1 MKHNTLSLAI
11 AAAGAQQAAATFG
24 LLNGLLGGNLGA
36 GLHAGANV
44 DAHAGGS
51 LGGGLGGGLGM
62 NGGANVDAH
71 AGGSPGGGLGGGL
84 GMNGGAS
91 FDFDSGFTHAPS
103 FNTPH
108 NVDNQ
113 CTPEQEKGWDF
124 KDLPTGSF
132 DKYLGFQFGGGWN
145 CEASTRGKL
154 QGRTFGN
161 IAKIISGLCPLHG
174 ALDIGLG
181 AHAGVD
187 AFSIGSIDLSTE
199 FDVRLEFHYDMQD
212 GSVCKHSADCK
223 KGGSTIVNNQ
233 CGGAKKVKIVY
244 PPQPSTSK
252 NTCKISCHKI
262 SWHCGSGGSPPP
274 PGQVSIPGTL
284 TASGF
289 SSTGSIPGVTTTPT
303 TPDME
308 TTPGVTTS
316 ATSATTSPGQD
327 TTPSYPGI
335 TSSAATSATTSPGQ
349 DTTPSYPGVTSATSA
364 TSATTSPGQDTT
376 PSYPGV
382 TSSAATS
389 ATSSMP
395 GASTDSTETT
405 PGASI
410 STTPGQETT
419 PSVPGVSTNTQ
430 PGTTDM
436 QSTQSTSG
444 PATFVTSISSA
455 ECHAC
460 SSTETSYLTVPG
472 AVSTVQ
478 TGDKPQPTTPG
489 GKPSPPCPQVVPR
502 CLNTFLELKSKCKD
516 NKDAAC
522 YCPNKD
528 FVNVVFNCI
537 YAHGENDN
545 VISEAISFFQGMCG
559 QYIPQNPAIATGCKP
574 IIEIITVTGTP
585 RITNIPYTTVAY
597 SGPSAGPPAVVT
609 VPMIAM
615 PTGPAAGAPPQPPAP
630 VVAQPTAPG
639 AQPTAPAAGQPS
651 VPAAAQP
658 SMPAA
663 TGYTDAP
670 GGSSPGASAPGGSS
684 PGASAPGGSSPG
696 ASAPGG
702 SSPGASAPGGS
713 SPGASAPGGSSPGA
727 SAPGGSS
734 PGASAPGGSSPGAS
748 APGGSSPG
756 ASAPGGSSPGA
767 SAPGGSSPGYE
778 SVTVPA
784 ASGTGAYTP
793 GAYPT
798 GSVPVTAGAGRVG
811 AGMMIAA
818 VAFIAAL

>member
-24 LLNGLLGGNLGA
+24 LLNGLLGGNTGA
-36 GLHAGANV
+36 GLHAGADVN
-44 DAHAGGS
+44 AHAGGS
-51 LGGGLGGGLGM
+51 LGGGLG
-62 NGGANVDAH
+62 AH
-71 AGGSPGGGLGGGL
+71 AG
-84 GMNGGAS
+84 AT
-91 FDFDSGFTHAPS
+91 FDFGSGFTHAPS

-145 CEASTRGKL
+145 CEASTRGML

-161 IAKIISGLCPLHG
+161 IAKVISGLCPLNG
-174 ALDIGLG
+174 GLDIGLG

-199 FDVRLEFHYDMQD
+199 FDARLEFHYDMQD

-262 SWHCGSGGSPPP
+262 SWHCGNGGSPPP
-274 PGQVSIPGTL
+274 SGQVSIPGTL

-289 SSTGSIPGVTTTPT
+289 SSTGSIPGATTTPT

-327 TTPSYPGI
+327 TTSSYPGA
-335 TSSAATSATTSPGQ
+335 TSSAATSG
-349 DTTPSYPGVTSATSA
+349 
-364 TSATTSPGQDTT
+364 
-376 PSYPGV
+376 
-382 TSSAATS
+382 
-389 ATSSMP
+389 TSSMP
-395 GASTDSTETT
+395 GASTDTT
-405 PGASI
+405 PGASTST
-410 STTPGQETT
+410 STTPGQETS
-419 PSVPGVSTNTQ
+419 PSVPGASTNTQ
-430 PGTTDM
+430 PGTT
-436 QSTQSTSG
+436 SG
-444 PATFVTSISSA
+444 PATFATSVSSA

-472 AVSTVQ
+472 AVTTVQ

-489 GKPSPPCPQVVPR
+489 GAPCPPVVPR

-585 RITNIPYTTVAY
+585 RITNVPYTTVAY

-609 VPMIAM
+609 VPVIAM
-615 PTGPAAGAPPQPPAP
+615 PTGPAAGAPPQPTAP

-663 TGYTDAP
+663 TPTGYTDAP
-670 GGSSPGASAPGGSS
+670 GGSPPDASVPGAGSPAASAPGAGS
-684 PGASAPGGSSPG
+684 PGANA
-696 ASAPGG
+696 
-702 SSPGASAPGGS
+702 
-713 SPGASAPGGSSPGA
+713 
-727 SAPGGSS
+727 
-734 PGASAPGGSSPGAS
+734 
-748 APGGSSPG
+748 
-756 ASAPGGSSPGA
+756 
-767 SAPGGSSPGYE
+767 PGYE
-778 SVTVPA
+778 PVTVPA

-793 GAYPT
+793 GAT

>member
-51 LGGGLGGGLGM
+51 L
-62 NGGANVDAH
+62 
-71 AGGSPGGGLGGGL
+71 GGGLGGGL

-327 TTPSYPGI
+327 TTPSYPG
-335 TSSAATSATTSPGQ
+335 
-349 DTTPSYPGVTSATSA
+349 
-364 TSATTSPGQDTT
+364 
-376 PSYPGV
+376 V

-430 PGTTDM
+430 PGTTDV

-767 SAPGGSSPGYE
+767 SAPGGSSPGASAPGGSSPGYE

>member
-36 GLHAGANV
+36 GLHAGANI

-51 LGGGLGGGLGM
+51 LGGGLGGGLG
-62 NGGANVDAH
+62 VH
-71 AGGSPGGGLGGGL
+71 
-84 GMNGGAS
+84 GGAS
-91 FDFDSGFTHAPS
+91 FDFGSGFTHAPS

-113 CTPEQEKGWDF
+113 CTPEQKKGWDF

-145 CEASTRGKL
+145 CEASTRGML

-161 IAKIISGLCPLHG
+161 IAKIISGLCPLNG
-174 ALDIGLG
+174 GLDIGLG

-199 FDVRLEFHYDMQD
+199 FDVRLEFHYSMQD

-252 NTCKISCHKI
+252 STCKISCHKI
-262 SWHCGSGGSPPP
+262 SWHCGNGGSPPP

-284 TASGF
+284 TASGV
-289 SSTGSIPGVTTTPT
+289 SSTGSVPGVTTTPT

-327 TTPSYPGI
+327 TTPSYPG
-335 TSSAATSATTSPGQ
+335 
-349 DTTPSYPGVTSATSA
+349 
-364 TSATTSPGQDTT
+364 
-376 PSYPGV
+376 V

-389 ATSSMP
+389 GTSSMP
-395 GASTDSTETT
+395 GVSTDSTDTT
-405 PGASI
+405 PGASTGSTDTTPGAST
-410 STTPGQETT
+410 STTPGQQTT

-430 PGTTDM
+430 PGTTDV
-436 QSTQSTSG
+436 QSTQPTSG
-444 PATFVTSISSA
+444 PATFVTSVSSA

-472 AVSTVQ
+472 AVTTVQ

-489 GKPSPPCPQVVPR
+489 GTPSPPCPQVVPR

-585 RITNIPYTTVAY
+585 RITNVPYTTVAY
-597 SGPSAGPPAVVT
+597 PGHSAGPPAVVT
-609 VPMIAM
+609 IPMIAM
-615 PTGPAAGAPPQPPAP
+615 PTGPAAGAPPQPTGP

-663 TGYTDAP
+663 TPTGYTNVP
-670 GGSSPGASAPGGSS
+670 GGSSPGAPAPGAGS
-684 PGASAPGGSSPG
+684 PGAGSPG
-696 ASAPGG
+696 AG
-702 SSPGASAPGGS
+702 SPGAG
-713 SPGASAPGGSSPGA
+713 SPGAGCSGADCPGAGSPGA
-727 SAPGGSS
+727 GS
-734 PGASAPGGSSPGAS
+734 PGAGSPGA
-748 APGGSSPG
+748 GSPG
-756 ASAPGGSSPGA
+756 AGCSGASCPGAGSPGGNA
-767 SAPGGSSPGYE
+767 PGYE
-778 SVTVPA
+778 PVTVPA

-793 GAYPT
+793 GANPT

>member
-36 GLHAGANV
+36 GLHAGANI

-51 LGGGLGGGLGM
+51 LGGGLGGGLGL
-62 NGGANVDAH
+62 H
-71 AGGSPGGGLGGGL
+71 
-84 GMNGGAS
+84 GGAS
-91 FDFDSGFTHAPS
+91 FDFGSGFTHAPS

-124 KDLPTGSF
+124 KDLPTGKF

-145 CEASTRGKL
+145 CEASTRGML

-161 IAKIISGLCPLHG
+161 IAKIISGLCPLNG
-174 ALDIGLG
+174 GLDIGVG

-199 FDVRLEFHYDMQD
+199 FDARLEFHYDMHD

-262 SWHCGSGGSPPP
+262 SWHCGNGGSPPP
-274 PGQVSIPGTL
+274 SGQVSIPGTL

-316 ATSATTSPGQD
+316 ATSAT
-327 TTPSYPGI
+327 
-335 TSSAATSATTSPGQ
+335 
-349 DTTPSYPGVTSATSA
+349 
-364 TSATTSPGQDTT
+364 SATTSPGQDTT

-389 ATSSMP
+389 GTSSAATSGTSSAATSGTSSMP
-395 GASTDSTETT
+395 GASTDTT
-405 PGASI
+405 PGATTN
-410 STTPGQETT
+410 TTPGQETT
-419 PSVPGVSTNTQ
+419 PSIPGVSTNTQ
-430 PGTTDM
+430 PGTTDV
-436 QSTQSTSG
+436 QSTQPTSG
-444 PATFVTSISSA
+444 PATFVTSASSA

-472 AVSTVQ
+472 GVTTVQ

-489 GKPSPPCPQVVPR
+489 GKPAPPCPQVVPR

-585 RITNIPYTTVAY
+585 RITNVPYTTVAY

-615 PTGPAAGAPPQPPAP
+615 PTGPAAGAPPQPTAP

-663 TGYTDAP
+663 TPTGYTDAP
-670 GGSSPGASAPGGSS
+670 GGSSPGAPGSGSPGAPGSGSPGASAPGGSS

-696 ASAPGG
+696 ASTPGG
-702 SSPGASAPGGS
+702 SSPGGNA
-713 SPGASAPGGSSPGA
+713 
-727 SAPGGSS
+727 
-734 PGASAPGGSSPGAS
+734 
-748 APGGSSPG
+748 
-756 ASAPGGSSPGA
+756 
-767 SAPGGSSPGYE
+767 PGYE
-778 SVTVPA
+778 PVTVPA

-793 GAYPT
+793 GANPT

>member
-1 MKHNTLSLAI
+1 MKHNTLSFAI

-51 LGGGLGGGLGM
+51 LGGGLGGGL
-62 NGGANVDAH
+62 D
-71 AGGSPGGGLGGGL
+71 
-84 GMNGGAS
+84 MNGGAS

-316 ATSATTSPGQD
+316 
-327 TTPSYPGI
+327 
-335 TSSAATSATTSPGQ
+335 
-349 DTTPSYPGVTSATSA
+349 SA
-364 TSATTSPGQDTT
+364 TSATTSPGQETT

-382 TSSAATS
+382 TSSAAT
-389 ATSSMP
+389 AGTSSMP
-395 GASTDSTETT
+395 GASTDSTDIT
-405 PGASI
+405 PGAS
-410 STTPGQETT
+410 T
-419 PSVPGVSTNTQ
+419 STNTQ
-430 PGTTDM
+430 PGTTDV

-444 PATFVTSISSA
+444 PATFVTSVSSA

-585 RITNIPYTTVAY
+585 RITNVPYTTVAY

-615 PTGPAAGAPPQPPAP
+615 PTRPAAGAPPQPPAP

-734 PGASAPGGSSPGAS
+734 PG
-748 APGGSSPG
+748 
-756 ASAPGGSSPGA
+756 
-767 SAPGGSSPGYE
+767 YE
-778 SVTVPA
+778 PVTVPA

>member
-44 DAHAGGS
+44 DTHAGGS
-51 LGGGLGGGLGM
+51 LGGGLGGGLG
-62 NGGANVDAH
+62 VHSD
-71 AGGSPGGGLGGGL
+71 
-84 GMNGGAS
+84 AS
-91 FDFDSGFTHAPS
+91 FDFGSGFTHAPS

-145 CEASTRGKL
+145 CEASTRGML

-161 IAKIISGLCPLHG
+161 IAKIISGLCPLNG
-174 ALDIGLG
+174 GLDIGLG

-199 FDVRLEFHYDMQD
+199 FDVRLEFQYDMQD

-252 NTCKISCHKI
+252 STCKISCHKI
-262 SWHCGSGGSPPP
+262 SWHCGNGGSPPP
-274 PGQVSIPGTL
+274 SGQVSIPGTL

-308 TTPGVTTS
+308 TTHGVTTS

-327 TTPSYPGI
+327 TTPSYPGA
-335 TSSAATSATTSPGQ
+335 TSSAATSG
-349 DTTPSYPGVTSATSA
+349 
-364 TSATTSPGQDTT
+364 
-376 PSYPGV
+376 
-382 TSSAATS
+382 
-389 ATSSMP
+389 TSSMP
-395 GASTDSTETT
+395 GASTDTT
-405 PGASI
+405 PGA
-410 STTPGQETT
+410 
-419 PSVPGVSTNTQ
+419 STNTQ
-430 PGTTDM
+430 PGTTDV

-460 SSTETSYLTVPG
+460 SSTEISYLTVPG
-472 AVSTVQ
+472 AVTTVQ

-585 RITNIPYTTVAY
+585 RITNVPYTTVAY
-597 SGPSAGPPAVVT
+597 SGPSAGPPAIVT
-609 VPMIAM
+609 VPVIAM
-615 PTGPAAGAPPQPPAP
+615 PTGPAAGAPPQPTAP

-663 TGYTDAP
+663 TPTGYTDAP

-696 ASAPGG
+696 GNA
-702 SSPGASAPGGS
+702 
-713 SPGASAPGGSSPGA
+713 
-727 SAPGGSS
+727 
-734 PGASAPGGSSPGAS
+734 
-748 APGGSSPG
+748 
-756 ASAPGGSSPGA
+756 
-767 SAPGGSSPGYE
+767 PGYE
-778 SVTVPA
+778 PVTVPA

-793 GAYPT
+793 GANPT
-798 GSVPVTAGAGRVG
+798 GGVPVTAGAGRVG

>member
-24 LLNGLLGGNLGA
+24 LLNGLLGGNVGT
-36 GLHAGANV
+36 GLHAGADVN
-44 DAHAGGS
+44 AHAGGS
-51 LGGGLGGGLGM
+51 LGGGVG
-62 NGGANVDAH
+62 AH
-71 AGGSPGGGLGGGL
+71 AG
-84 GMNGGAS
+84 AT
-91 FDFDSGFTHAPS
+91 FDFGSGFTHAPS

-145 CEASTRGKL
+145 CEASTRGML

-161 IAKIISGLCPLHG
+161 IAKVISGLCPLNG
-174 ALDIGLG
+174 GLDIGVG

-199 FDVRLEFHYDMQD
+199 FDARLEFHYDMQD

-262 SWHCGSGGSPPP
+262 SWHCGNGGSPPP
-274 PGQVSIPGTL
+274 SGQVSIPGTL
-284 TASGF
+284 TASSF

-303 TPDME
+303 TPEKE

-327 TTPSYPGI
+327 TTS
-335 TSSAATSATTSPGQ
+335 
-349 DTTPSYPGVTSATSA
+349 
-364 TSATTSPGQDTT
+364 
-376 PSYPGV
+376 SYPGV

-389 ATSSMP
+389 GTSSMP
-395 GASTDSTETT
+395 GASTDSTDTT
-405 PGASI
+405 PGAST
-410 STTPGQETT
+410 STTPGQQTT
-419 PSVPGVSTNTQ
+419 PSVPGASTSTQ
-430 PGTTDM
+430 PGT
-436 QSTQSTSG
+436 TSG
-444 PATFVTSISSA
+444 PATFVTSVSSA

-472 AVSTVQ
+472 AVTTVQ

-489 GKPSPPCPQVVPR
+489 GSSPCPPVVPR

-585 RITNIPYTTVAY
+585 RITNVPYTTVAY

-609 VPMIAM
+609 VPVIAM
-615 PTGPAAGAPPQPPAP
+615 PTGPAAGAPPQPTAP
-630 VVAQPTAPG
+630 VVAQPTAP
-639 AQPTAPAAGQPS
+639 AAGKPS

-663 TGYTDAP
+663 TPTGYTDAP
-670 GGSSPGASAPGGSS
+670 GGSSPGASAPGAGS
-684 PGASAPGGSSPG
+684 PAASAPGAGSPG
-696 ASAPGG
+696 GNAPGHE
-702 SSPGASAPGGS
+702 P
-713 SPGASAPGGSSPGA
+713 
-727 SAPGGSS
+727 
-734 PGASAPGGSSPGAS
+734 
-748 APGGSSPG
+748 
-756 ASAPGGSSPGA
+756 
-767 SAPGGSSPGYE
+767 
-778 SVTVPA
+778 VTVPA
-784 ASGTGAYTP
+784 ASGTGSYTP
-793 GAYPT
+793 GANPT

-811 AGMMIAA
+811 TGMMIAA

>member
-36 GLHAGANV
+36 GLHAGADVN
-44 DAHAGGS
+44 AHAGGS
-51 LGGGLGGGLGM
+51 LGGGVG
-62 NGGANVDAH
+62 AH
-71 AGGSPGGGLGGGL
+71 AG
-84 GMNGGAS
+84 AT
-91 FDFDSGFTHAPS
+91 FDFGSGFTHAPS

-145 CEASTRGKL
+145 CEASTRGML

-161 IAKIISGLCPLHG
+161 IAKVISGLCPLNG
-174 ALDIGLG
+174 GLDIGVG

-199 FDVRLEFHYDMQD
+199 FDARLEFHYDMQD

-262 SWHCGSGGSPPP
+262 SWHCGNGGSPPP
-274 PGQVSIPGTL
+274 SGQVSIPGTL

-289 SSTGSIPGVTTTPT
+289 SSTGSVPGVTTTPT
-303 TPDME
+303 TPEKE
-308 TTPGVTTS
+308 TTSGVTTS

-327 TTPSYPGI
+327 TTS
-335 TSSAATSATTSPGQ
+335 
-349 DTTPSYPGVTSATSA
+349 
-364 TSATTSPGQDTT
+364 
-376 PSYPGV
+376 SYPGV

-389 ATSSMP
+389 GTSSMP
-395 GASTDSTETT
+395 GASTDTT
-405 PGASI
+405 PGASTDTTPGAST

-419 PSVPGVSTNTQ
+419 PSVPGASTNTQ
-430 PGTTDM
+430 PGT
-436 QSTQSTSG
+436 TSG
-444 PATFVTSISSA
+444 PATFVTSVSSA

-472 AVSTVQ
+472 AVTTVQ

-489 GKPSPPCPQVVPR
+489 GSPCPPVVPR

-585 RITNIPYTTVAY
+585 RITNVPYTTVAY

-609 VPMIAM
+609 VPVIAM
-615 PTGPAAGAPPQPPAP
+615 PTGPAAGAPPQPTAP

-663 TGYTDAP
+663 TPTGNTDAP
-670 GGSSPGASAPGGSS
+670 GGSPPGASAPGAGS
-684 PGASAPGGSSPG
+684 PAASAPG
-696 ASAPGG
+696 AGG
-702 SSPGASAPGGS
+702 NA
-713 SPGASAPGGSSPGA
+713 
-727 SAPGGSS
+727 
-734 PGASAPGGSSPGAS
+734 
-748 APGGSSPG
+748 
-756 ASAPGGSSPGA
+756 
-767 SAPGGSSPGYE
+767 PGYE
-778 SVTVPA
+778 PVTVPA

-793 GAYPT
+793 GANPT

>member
-36 GLHAGANV
+36 GFHAGANV

-51 LGGGLGGGLGM
+51 LGGGLGGGLG
-62 NGGANVDAH
+62 VHSDV
-71 AGGSPGGGLGGGL
+71 
-84 GMNGGAS
+84 S

-145 CEASTRGKL
+145 CEASTRGML

-161 IAKIISGLCPLHG
+161 IAKIISGLCPLNG
-174 ALDIGLG
+174 GLDIGLG

-187 AFSIGSIDLSTE
+187 AFSIASIDLSTE
-199 FDVRLEFHYDMQD
+199 FDVRLEFQYDMQD

-244 PPQPSTSK
+244 PPQLSTSK

-262 SWHCGSGGSPPP
+262 SWHCGNGGSPPSS
-274 PGQVSIPGTL
+274 GQVSIPGTL

-316 ATSATTSPGQD
+316 TTSATTSPGQV
-327 TTPSYPGI
+327 TTPSYPGA
-335 TSSAATSATTSPGQ
+335 TSSAATSGTF
-349 DTTPSYPGVTSATSA
+349 
-364 TSATTSPGQDTT
+364 
-376 PSYPGV
+376 
-382 TSSAATS
+382 
-389 ATSSMP
+389 SMP
-395 GASTDSTETT
+395 GASNNTT
-405 PGASI
+405 PGASN
-410 STTPGQETT
+410 
-419 PSVPGVSTNTQ
+419 NTQ
-430 PGTTDM
+430 PGTTDV

-472 AVSTVQ
+472 AVTTVQ

-585 RITNIPYTTVAY
+585 RITNVPYTTVAY
-597 SGPSAGPPAVVT
+597 SGHSAGAPAVVT
-609 VPMIAM
+609 VPVIAM
-615 PTGPAAGAPPQPPAP
+615 PTGPAAGAPPQPTAP

-663 TGYTDAP
+663 TPTGYTDAP
-670 GGSSPGASAPGGSS
+670 GGSSPGASTPGGSS
-684 PGASAPGGSSPG
+684 PGASTPGGSSPG
-696 ASAPGG
+696 ASTPGGSSPGGSSPGG
-702 SSPGASAPGGS
+702 SSPGASTPGGS
-713 SPGASAPGGSSPGA
+713 SPGGNAPD
-727 SAPGGSS
+727 
-734 PGASAPGGSSPGAS
+734 
-748 APGGSSPG
+748 
-756 ASAPGGSSPGA
+756 
-767 SAPGGSSPGYE
+767 YE
-778 SVTVPA
+778 HEPVTVPA

-793 GAYPT
+793 GTLPT
-798 GSVPVTAGAGRVG
+798 GSVPVTAGVGRVG

>member
-51 LGGGLGGGLGM
+51 LGGGLGGGLD
-62 NGGANVDAH
+62 VHSD
-71 AGGSPGGGLGGGL
+71 
-84 GMNGGAS
+84 AS
-91 FDFDSGFTHAPS
+91 FDFGSGFTHAPS

-145 CEASTRGKL
+145 CEASTRGML

-161 IAKIISGLCPLHG
+161 IAKIISGLCPLNG
-174 ALDIGLG
+174 GLDIGLG

-262 SWHCGSGGSPPP
+262 SWHCGNGGSPPP
-274 PGQVSIPGTL
+274 SGQVSIPGTL

-289 SSTGSIPGVTTTPT
+289 SSTGSAPGVTTTPS

-327 TTPSYPGI
+327 TTPSYPGA
-335 TSSAATSATTSPGQ
+335 TSSAATSG
-349 DTTPSYPGVTSATSA
+349 
-364 TSATTSPGQDTT
+364 
-376 PSYPGV
+376 
-382 TSSAATS
+382 
-389 ATSSMP
+389 TSSMP
-395 GASTDSTETT
+395 GASTDTT
-405 PGASI
+405 PGA
-410 STTPGQETT
+410 
-419 PSVPGVSTNTQ
+419 STNTQ
-430 PGTTDM
+430 PGTTDV

-472 AVSTVQ
+472 AVTTVQ

-585 RITNIPYTTVAY
+585 RITNVPYTTVAY
-597 SGPSAGPPAVVT
+597 SGPNAGPPAVVT
-609 VPMIAM
+609 VPVIAM
-615 PTGPAAGAPPQPPAP
+615 PTGPAAGAPHQPTAP

-663 TGYTDAP
+663 TPTGYTDAP

-684 PGASAPGGSSPG
+684 PGASTPGGSSPG
-696 ASAPGG
+696 GNA
-702 SSPGASAPGGS
+702 
-713 SPGASAPGGSSPGA
+713 
-727 SAPGGSS
+727 
-734 PGASAPGGSSPGAS
+734 
-748 APGGSSPG
+748 
-756 ASAPGGSSPGA
+756 
-767 SAPGGSSPGYE
+767 PGYE
-778 SVTVPA
+778 PVTVPA

-793 GAYPT
+793 GANPT
-798 GSVPVTAGAGRVG
+798 GGVPVTAGAGRVG

-818 VAFIAAL
+818 VAFIAAM

>member
-36 GLHAGANV
+36 GLHAGGDVN
-44 DAHAGGS
+44 AHAGGS
-51 LGGGLGGGLGM
+51 LGGGVG
-62 NGGANVDAH
+62 AH
-71 AGGSPGGGLGGGL
+71 AGTT
-84 GMNGGAS
+84 
-91 FDFDSGFTHAPS
+91 FDFGSGFTHAPS

-108 NVDNQ
+108 NVENQ

-145 CEASTRGKL
+145 CEASTRGML

-161 IAKIISGLCPLHG
+161 IAKVISGLCPLNG
-174 ALDIGLG
+174 GLDIGVG

-187 AFSIGSIDLSTE
+187 AFSIASIDLSTE
-199 FDVRLEFHYDMQD
+199 FDARLEFHYDMQD

-233 CGGAKKVKIVY
+233 CGGAKKLKIIY

-262 SWHCGSGGSPPP
+262 SWHCGNGGSPPP
-274 PGQVSIPGTL
+274 SGQVSIPGTL

-289 SSTGSIPGVTTTPT
+289 SSTGSVPGVTTTPT
-303 TPDME
+303 TPEKE
-308 TTPGVTTS
+308 TTSGVTTS

-327 TTPSYPGI
+327 TTS
-335 TSSAATSATTSPGQ
+335 
-349 DTTPSYPGVTSATSA
+349 
-364 TSATTSPGQDTT
+364 
-376 PSYPGV
+376 SYPGV

-389 ATSSMP
+389 GTSSMP
-395 GASTDSTETT
+395 GASTDTT
-405 PGASI
+405 PGASTDTTPGAST

-419 PSVPGVSTNTQ
+419 PSVPGASTNTQ
-430 PGTTDM
+430 PGT
-436 QSTQSTSG
+436 TSG
-444 PATFVTSISSA
+444 PATFVTSVSSA

-472 AVSTVQ
+472 AVTTVQ

-489 GKPSPPCPQVVPR
+489 GSSPCPSVVPR

-528 FVNVVFNCI
+528 FVDVVFNCI

-585 RITNIPYTTVAY
+585 RITNVPYTTVAY

-609 VPMIAM
+609 VPVIAM
-615 PTGPAAGAPPQPPAP
+615 PTGPAAGAPPQPTAP
-630 VVAQPTAPG
+630 VVAQPTAPV

-663 TGYTDAP
+663 TPTGYTDAP
-670 GGSSPGASAPGGSS
+670 GGSSPGASAPGAGS
-684 PGASAPGGSSPG
+684 PAASAPG
-696 ASAPGG
+696 AGG
-702 SSPGASAPGGS
+702 NA
-713 SPGASAPGGSSPGA
+713 
-727 SAPGGSS
+727 
-734 PGASAPGGSSPGAS
+734 
-748 APGGSSPG
+748 
-756 ASAPGGSSPGA
+756 
-767 SAPGGSSPGYE
+767 PGYE
-778 SVTVPA
+778 PVTVPA

-793 GAYPT
+793 GANPT
-798 GSVPVTAGAGRVG
+798 GSVPVTAGAGHVG

>member
-51 LGGGLGGGLGM
+51 LGGGLGGGLG
-62 NGGANVDAH
+62 VH
-71 AGGSPGGGLGGGL
+71 
-84 GMNGGAS
+84 GGAS
-91 FDFDSGFTHAPS
+91 FDFGSGFTHAPS

-145 CEASTRGKL
+145 CEASTRGML

-161 IAKIISGLCPLHG
+161 IAKIISGLCPLNG
-174 ALDIGLG
+174 GLDIGLG

-199 FDVRLEFHYDMQD
+199 FDVRLEFHYNMQD

-252 NTCKISCHKI
+252 STCKISCHKI
-262 SWHCGSGGSPPP
+262 SWHCGNGGSPPP

-284 TASGF
+284 TASGV
-289 SSTGSIPGVTTTPT
+289 SSTGSVPGVTTTPT

-308 TTPGVTTS
+308 TTPGVT
-316 ATSATTSPGQD
+316 
-327 TTPSYPGI
+327 
-335 TSSAATSATTSPGQ
+335 
-349 DTTPSYPGVTSATSA
+349 TSATSA

-389 ATSSMP
+389 GTSSMP
-395 GASTDSTETT
+395 GVSTDSTDTT
-405 PGASI
+405 PGASTGSTDTTPGAST
-410 STTPGQETT
+410 STTPGQQTT

-430 PGTTDM
+430 PGTTDV
-436 QSTQSTSG
+436 QSTQPTSG
-444 PATFVTSISSA
+444 PATFVTSVSSA

-472 AVSTVQ
+472 AVTTVQ

-489 GKPSPPCPQVVPR
+489 GTPSPPCPQVVPR

-585 RITNIPYTTVAY
+585 RITNVPYTTVAY
-597 SGPSAGPPAVVT
+597 PGHSAGPPAVVT
-609 VPMIAM
+609 IPMIAM
-615 PTGPAAGAPPQPPAP
+615 PTGPAAGAPPQSTGP

-663 TGYTDAP
+663 TPTGYTNVP
-670 GGSSPGASAPGGSS
+670 GGSSPGAPAPGAGS
-684 PGASAPGGSSPG
+684 PGAGSPG
-696 ASAPGG
+696 AGCSGASCPGG
-702 SSPGASAPGGS
+702 NA
-713 SPGASAPGGSSPGA
+713 
-727 SAPGGSS
+727 
-734 PGASAPGGSSPGAS
+734 
-748 APGGSSPG
+748 
-756 ASAPGGSSPGA
+756 
-767 SAPGGSSPGYE
+767 PGYE
-778 SVTVPA
+778 PVTVPA

-793 GAYPT
+793 GANPT

>member
-51 LGGGLGGGLGM
+51 LGGGLGGGLGVH
-62 NGGANVDAH
+62 GD
-71 AGGSPGGGLGGGL
+71 
-84 GMNGGAS
+84 AS
-91 FDFDSGFTHAPS
+91 FDFGSGFTHAPS

-145 CEASTRGKL
+145 CEASTRGML

-161 IAKIISGLCPLHG
+161 IAKIISGLCPLNG
-174 ALDIGLG
+174 GLDIGLG

-252 NTCKISCHKI
+252 KTCKISCHKI
-262 SWHCGSGGSPPP
+262 SWHCGNGGSPPP
-274 PGQVSIPGTL
+274 SGQVSIPGTL

-327 TTPSYPGI
+327 TTPSYPGA
-335 TSSAATSATTSPGQ
+335 TSSAATSG
-349 DTTPSYPGVTSATSA
+349 
-364 TSATTSPGQDTT
+364 
-376 PSYPGV
+376 
-382 TSSAATS
+382 
-389 ATSSMP
+389 TSSMP
-395 GASTDSTETT
+395 GASTDTT
-405 PGASI
+405 PGAS
-410 STTPGQETT
+410 
-419 PSVPGVSTNTQ
+419 TNTQ
-430 PGTTDM
+430 SGTTDV

-472 AVSTVQ
+472 AVTTVQ

-585 RITNIPYTTVAY
+585 RITNVPYTTVAY
-597 SGPSAGPPAVVT
+597 SGPNAGPPAVVT
-609 VPMIAM
+609 VPVIAM
-615 PTGPAAGAPPQPPAP
+615 PTGPAAGAPPQPTAP

-663 TGYTDAP
+663 TPTGYTDAP

-684 PGASAPGGSSPG
+684 PGASTPGGSSPG
-696 ASAPGG
+696 GNA
-702 SSPGASAPGGS
+702 
-713 SPGASAPGGSSPGA
+713 
-727 SAPGGSS
+727 
-734 PGASAPGGSSPGAS
+734 
-748 APGGSSPG
+748 
-756 ASAPGGSSPGA
+756 
-767 SAPGGSSPGYE
+767 PGYE
-778 SVTVPA
+778 PVTVPA

-793 GAYPT
+793 GANPT
-798 GSVPVTAGAGRVG
+798 GGVPVTAGAGRVG

>member
-1 MKHNTLSLAI
+1 MKHNTLSFAI

-51 LGGGLGGGLGM
+51 LGGGLGGGL
-62 NGGANVDAH
+62 D
-71 AGGSPGGGLGGGL
+71 
-84 GMNGGAS
+84 MNGGAS

-327 TTPSYPGI
+327 TTPSYPG
-335 TSSAATSATTSPGQ
+335 
-349 DTTPSYPGVTSATSA
+349 
-364 TSATTSPGQDTT
+364 
-376 PSYPGV
+376 V

-389 ATSSMP
+389 GTSSMP
-395 GASTDSTETT
+395 GASTDSTDTT
-405 PGASI
+405 PGAST

-430 PGTTDM
+430 PGTTDV

-585 RITNIPYTTVAY
+585 RITNVPYTTVAY

-651 VPAAAQP
+651 VPAAAHP

-663 TGYTDAP
+663 TPTGYTDAP

-696 ASAPGG
+696 DNA
-702 SSPGASAPGGS
+702 
-713 SPGASAPGGSSPGA
+713 
-727 SAPGGSS
+727 
-734 PGASAPGGSSPGAS
+734 
-748 APGGSSPG
+748 
-756 ASAPGGSSPGA
+756 
-767 SAPGGSSPGYE
+767 PGYE
-778 SVTVPA
+778 PVTVPA
-784 ASGTGAYTP
+784 ASGTGAYAP

>member
-36 GLHAGANV
+36 GLHAGADVN
-44 DAHAGGS
+44 AHAGGS
-51 LGGGLGGGLGM
+51 LGGGVG
-62 NGGANVDAH
+62 AH
-71 AGGSPGGGLGGGL
+71 AG
-84 GMNGGAS
+84 AT
-91 FDFDSGFTHAPS
+91 FDFGSGFTHAPS

-145 CEASTRGKL
+145 CEASTRGML

-161 IAKIISGLCPLHG
+161 IAKVISGLCPLNG
-174 ALDIGLG
+174 GLDIGVG

-199 FDVRLEFHYDMQD
+199 FDARLEFHYDMQD

-262 SWHCGSGGSPPP
+262 SWHCGNGGSPPP
-274 PGQVSIPGTL
+274 SGQVSIPGTL

-289 SSTGSIPGVTTTPT
+289 SSTGSVPGVTTTPT
-303 TPDME
+303 TPEKE
-308 TTPGVTTS
+308 TTSGVTTS

-327 TTPSYPGI
+327 TTS
-335 TSSAATSATTSPGQ
+335 
-349 DTTPSYPGVTSATSA
+349 
-364 TSATTSPGQDTT
+364 
-376 PSYPGV
+376 SYPGV

-389 ATSSMP
+389 GTSSMP
-395 GASTDSTETT
+395 GASTDTT
-405 PGASI
+405 PGASTDTTPGAST

-419 PSVPGVSTNTQ
+419 PSVPGASTNTQ
-430 PGTTDM
+430 PGT
-436 QSTQSTSG
+436 TSG
-444 PATFVTSISSA
+444 PATFVTSVSSA

-472 AVSTVQ
+472 AVTTVQ

-489 GKPSPPCPQVVPR
+489 GSPCPPVVPR

-585 RITNIPYTTVAY
+585 RITNVPYTTVAY

-609 VPMIAM
+609 VPVIAM
-615 PTGPAAGAPPQPPAP
+615 PTGPAAGAPPQPTAP

-663 TGYTDAP
+663 TPTGNTDAP
-670 GGSSPGASAPGGSS
+670 GGSPPGASAPGAGS
-684 PGASAPGGSSPG
+684 PAASAPG
-696 ASAPGG
+696 AGG
-702 SSPGASAPGGS
+702 NA
-713 SPGASAPGGSSPGA
+713 
-727 SAPGGSS
+727 
-734 PGASAPGGSSPGAS
+734 
-748 APGGSSPG
+748 
-756 ASAPGGSSPGA
+756 
-767 SAPGGSSPGYE
+767 PGYE
-778 SVTVPA
+778 PVTVPA
-784 ASGTGAYTP
+784 ASGTGAYIP
-793 GAYPT
+793 GANPT

>member
-1 MKHNTLSLAI
+1 MKHNTLSFAI

-51 LGGGLGGGLGM
+51 LGGGLGGGL
-62 NGGANVDAH
+62 D
-71 AGGSPGGGLGGGL
+71 
-84 GMNGGAS
+84 MNGGAS

-289 SSTGSIPGVTTTPT
+289 SSTGSISGVTTTPT

-308 TTPGVTTS
+308 TTPGVT
-316 ATSATTSPGQD
+316 
-327 TTPSYPGI
+327 
-335 TSSAATSATTSPGQ
+335 
-349 DTTPSYPGVTSATSA
+349 TSATSA

-382 TSSAATS
+382 TSAGTSATSATFATSATSASTSPGQDTTPSYPGVTSSAATS
-389 ATSSMP
+389 GTSSMP
-395 GASTDSTETT
+395 GASTDSTDTT
-405 PGASI
+405 PGAST

-430 PGTTDM
+430 PGTTDV

-585 RITNIPYTTVAY
+585 RITNVPYTTVAY

-651 VPAAAQP
+651 VPAAAHP

-663 TGYTDAP
+663 TPTGYTDAP

-734 PGASAPGGSSPGAS
+734 PGDNA
-748 APGGSSPG
+748 
-756 ASAPGGSSPGA
+756 
-767 SAPGGSSPGYE
+767 PGYE
-778 SVTVPA
+778 PVTVPA
-784 ASGTGAYTP
+784 ASGTGAYAP